1 MAMDESTPIS
11 NGRSHSYHTVTQDTS
26 QDDPT
31 DEWRVEID
39 VKGQIDTG
47 NVDERGFSWTKLM
60 QYTGPGN
67 CATISSCNNN
77 DS

>member
-1 MAMDESTPIS
+1 MTMDESTPIS
-11 NGRSHSYHTVTQDTS
+11 TGRSHSYHTVNQNTPQDGNEE
-26 QDDPT
+26 
-31 DEWRVEID
+31 EWRVEID

-67 CATISSCNNN
+67 VAILSIN
-77 DS
+77 